1 MLAFVSFREKNIS
14 VTMLGKICLT
24 LSVDEIC
31 RAESYRELKA
41 KKDTKPVFQNLHNLG
56 LKYSKIQL
64 DFDL

>member
-1 MLAFVSFREKNIS
+1 
-14 VTMLGKICLT
+14 MLGKICLT

-31 RAESYRELKA
+31 RAESYREFKA

-56 LKYSKIQL
+56 LKYSKIKL